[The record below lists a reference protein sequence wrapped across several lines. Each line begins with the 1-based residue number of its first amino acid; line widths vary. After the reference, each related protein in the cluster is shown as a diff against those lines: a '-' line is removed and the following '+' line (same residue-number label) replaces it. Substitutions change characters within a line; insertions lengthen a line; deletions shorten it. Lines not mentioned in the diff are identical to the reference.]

1 MRGESPAVQGENH
14 GEYSVLI
21 HSPLTEETQTQANLR
36 ERSRDRGK
44 ERGGMKETGR
54 EVKSLLR
61 PFCPTERERE
71 TRVRNTG
78 AQG

>member
-36 ERSRDRGK
+36 ETNRDRERKREKERDRKRGK
-44 ERGGMKETGR
+44 EFTLSILSNGE
-54 EVKSLLR
+54 
-61 PFCPTERERE
+61 
-71 TRVRNTG
+71 G
-78 AQG
+78 ARDDGS